1 MKSINSWK
9 CSDDA
14 ELRLLKRCK
23 SAIRQIVPDA
33 EVILYGS
40 RARRDARE
48 DSDYDVIVV
57 VNGPVDMAL
66 EDRIGVSVY
75 PLQLETGA
83 LITLIVYSREDW
95 DSPLYRAMPLHKN
108 VEREGVVL

>member
-23 SAIRQIVPDA
+23 SAIREIVPDA
-33 EVILYGS
+33 EMILYGS
-40 RARRDARE
+40 RARGEARE

-66 EDRIGVSVY
+66 KDRISANLY

-83 LITLIVYSREDW
+83 LMTLMVYGREEW